1 MKEIKV
7 HLITGISLF
16 AFLFG
21 GVMCTSR
28 VATESNLVQPI
39 GENIELPD
47 PFLDSPTSI
56 EQALSERRSVR
67 DYSNAP
73 LTLAEI
79 SQLLWAAQGITHPSG
94 YRTAPSAGALY
105 PLEVYLVAGNVE
117 DLPAGVYLYDPEKHL
132 LKLVSEGDIRSRLA
146 DAALGQ
152 EPVENAAAV
161 IVIAAVYERTTGKY
175 GDRGIRYVHME
186 VGSAAQNI
194 YLQAVS
200 LDLGTVF
207 IGAFDDEEIKKVV
220 GLQDQ
225 EQPLCIM
232 PVGRK

>member
-1 MKEIKV
+1 
-7 HLITGISLF
+7 
-16 AFLFG
+16 
-21 GVMCTSR
+21 MCTSK
-28 VATESNLVQPI
+28 VETESNLVQPI
-39 GENIELPD
+39 GENIVLPD
-47 PFLDSPTSI
+47 PFLDSPISI

-105 PLEVYLVAGNVE
+105 PLEVYLVVGNVE

-132 LKLVSEGDIRSRLA
+132 LKLVSEGDIRSELS

-161 IVIAAVYERTTGKY
+161 IIIAAVFERTTGKY
-175 GDRGIRYVHME
+175 GDRGIQYVHME

-207 IGAFDDEEIKKVV
+207 IGAFDDEEIKEVV

>member
-1 MKEIKV
+1 
-7 HLITGISLF
+7 
-16 AFLFG
+16 
-21 GVMCTSR
+21 MCTSR

-39 GENIELPD
+39 GENIMLPD
-47 PFLDSPTSI
+47 PFLDSPISI

-105 PLEVYLVAGNVE
+105 PLEVYRVAGIGEN
-117 DLPAGVYLYDPEKHL
+117 LPAGVYLYNPEKHL
-132 LKLVSEGDIRSRLA
+132 LKLVSKGDIRSQLSA
-146 DAALGQ
+146 AALGQ

-161 IVIAAVYERTTGKY
+161 IVIAAVYDRTTGKY